1 MDPLDIGHVA
11 FLRSQ
16 VDYLMRTSSTDRR
29 GKDILASLGTEVA
42 IHPDG
47 TAEIRGD
54 LRSVLSLV
62 NGRRESVLSWLGEG
76 VFSTYTLPL
85 CPREGCGLSNA
96 WEYTLLPNRGPS
108 TSLPPWRPA
117 AQASAT
123 RHPSGVGAPFP
134 QSDPS
139 PPLRATISRLR
150 ATDSLRA
157 S

>member
-85 CPREGCGLSNA
+85 CPREGCGLSTWGYATPNLGTPPTLCHRSA
-96 WEYTLLPNRGPS
+96 WRPRH
-108 TSLPPWRPA
+108 LPPGTLRGLGP
-117 AQASAT
+117 
-123 RHPSGVGAPFP
+123 PLP